1 MNKKVLFNHL
11 LNFGNGR
18 KYHAL
23 FLFCFFAAC
32 ISGNSDQTAIS
43 DSHRGQN
50 LKPFSFVNQHFCDSP
65 IWKSKSFSLENSTL
79 STQNASK
86 QFVFFTSQIHNFSK
100 VIDTI
105 YKTHLLSMFIAFLN
119 V

>member
-1 MNKKVLFNHL
+1 MNKKVLFNRL

-32 ISGNSDQTAIS
+32 ISGNNDQTATS
-43 DSHRGQN
+43 NSYRGQN
-50 LKPFSFVNQHFCDSP
+50 LKPFRFVNQHFCDSP

-86 QFVFFTSQIHNFSK
+86 QFVFFTSQIKPSLRLLIQFIK
-100 VIDTI
+100 RI
-105 YKTHLLSMFIAFLN
+105 Y
-119 V
+119 